1 MRISMILALLALSSS
16 AFAADTPTSKAQQQ
30 VPSAVTATA
39 KKIFGEEASKNVA
52 RSPVAGLYEVIVG
65 DDVLY
70 ISRNGRHVIA
80 GRIFEARTGKNLTR
94 ERENELLQEA
104 NPQRQKAINAVDET
118 EMVVF
123 APKGETKYTV
133 NVFTDVDCGYCAKF
147 HREVPKLSEAGVKVR
162 YLAFPRAG
170 VGSTTYKKM
179 VSIWCASDQ
188 QKAMTAAKERKSL
201 GWVRCSEA
209 SKTNS
214 KATIKAQLE
223 LGESIGIT
231 GTPAMVFSNGEL
243 VPGYMP
249 AKDLIPFLEEKFGK
263 K

>member
-39 KKIFGEEASKNVA
+39 KKMFGEEASQKVA

-65 DDVLY
+65 NGDVLY
-70 ISRNGRHVIA
+70 ISRNGGHIIA
-80 GRIFEARTGKNLTR
+80 GRIFEARTGKNMTQ
-94 ERENELLQEA
+94 ERKEQLRQKD
-104 NPQRQKAINAVDET
+104 NPRRQKALNAVDET

-147 HREVPKLSEAGVKVR
+147 HKERQKLNEGGVKVR

-170 VGSTTYKKM
+170 VDSTTYKKM

-188 QKAMTAAKERKSL
+188 QKAMTDAKERKSL
-201 GWVRCSEA
+201 GWVSCSRK
-209 SKTNS
+209 SKKNS
-214 KATIKAQLE
+214 RKNIKAQLE
-223 LGESIGIT
+223 LGQSIGIT
-231 GTPAMVFSNGEL
+231 GTPAMVLSNGEL
-243 VPGYMP
+243 LPGYVP
-249 AKDLIPFLEEKFGK
+249 ADKLIPFLEEKFGK
-263 K
+263 

>member
-39 KKIFGEEASKNVA
+39 KKMFGEEASKKVA

-65 DDVLY
+65 NGDVLY
-70 ISRNGRHVIA
+70 ISLNGRHIIA
-80 GRIFEARTGKNLTR
+80 GNIFSRNGKNLTKKR
-94 ERENELLQEA
+94 QNELRQED
-104 NPQRQKAINAVDET
+104 NPRRQKAINAVDET

-147 HREVPKLSEAGVKVR
+147 HQERQKLNEGGVKVR

-170 VGSTTYKKM
+170 VDSTTYKKM

-188 QKAMTAAKERKSL
+188 QKAMTDAKERKSL
-201 GWVRCSEA
+201 GWVSCSIK
-209 SKTNS
+209 SKKNS
-214 KATIKAQLE
+214 RKNIKAQLE
-223 LGESIGIT
+223 LGQSIGVS
-231 GTPAMVFSNGEL
+231 GTPAMVLEDGEL
-243 VPGYMP
+243 MPGYVP
-249 AKDLIPFLEEKFGK
+249 ADKLIPFLEEKFGK
-263 K
+263 